1 MWNAFKVN
9 NKNTPFHTFFFS
21 VSVVEFEQVN
31 VSCENMWINSKLTQ
45 SNGKGIWLFICCKT
59 KLKKKLFF
67 FKYAFYKIYII
78 CRKKN
83 LYGKKSFILKKLFT
97 EKKNSFSEKNISE
110 NVKNYI
116 SNLRN
121 IFLCRK
127 CFCYK

>member
-67 FKYAFYKIYII
+67 FEKIYIFTKYTLFAEKMI
-78 CRKKN
+78 
-83 LYGKKSFILKKLFT
+83 LYGKKKFYIENFFYWKKLF
-97 EKKNSFSEKNISE
+97 
-110 NVKNYI
+110 
-116 SNLRN
+116 LQ
-121 IFLCRK
+121 RK
-127 CFCYK
+127 I